1 MIQRSKARPAA
12 RTSEAQAARQPV
24 VGRLAKGYA
33 LVIVS
38 MRYPVLTGWLAAAAL
53 ATLYLPAL
61 SAAGGVGDL
70 VPAHSAALRAEADA
84 TRLFRVP
91 MSAPVAVVQANRG
104 GLRNAVQER
113 AARTAIAVD
122 QGTGAQIPG
131 LAGAL
136 PVANTAGAMPGS
148 RHRST
153 TVITFLYFRP
163 GTSMAAQT
171 AGGQAYARALRGIQ
185 GAHVAG
191 VTGPIPARY
200 EQGQI
205 IQGYLPWVEAAT
217 VLAIFVIVG
226 WHFRSFGAPL
236 ATLLCAGTS
245 YLLAVHVVAWAAARM
260 GVTVPPD
267 LEPVLVVLLL
277 GVTTDYCVFFL
288 SGMRTRLAEGAT
300 RLAAARLTTAEYTP
314 IILAAGLVVAAG
326 TGALVVAR
334 IQLLRAFG
342 PGLALTVLAA
352 MAVSVT
358 LAPALIAIFGG
369 LLFRPGPARIRK
381 ADMSRDGADAPP
393 VTRSGRWSIKGRA
406 PAELGARLAATRPVA
421 FVIAAACMIGLLIT
435 ALGVTGLRLG
445 SPLIRELPAG
455 AEAARAEAAA
465 SRGFVPGILAPTDVL
480 VIGTGVAGKTRAL
493 AQLQHAID
501 RQPGVAGVVGPA
513 NLPTLSRP
521 ANLMLASTGN
531 AARFAVIGRTDPL
544 GPAAVERV
552 RDLERALP
560 ALAKAA
566 GLPGVRIEVGGQTA
580 LTAETIDATAA
591 DMRRIALAVLA
602 VTFVLLAIFLRA
614 LIAPLYLLAAS
625 VLALLAALGVTV
637 WIFQD
642 AAGYEGVVYF
652 VPFAVGVLLVSLG
665 SDYNIFVVGRI
676 FQEARRLPV
685 RDAVAAAVP
694 RASQAITTAGL
705 ALSAS
710 FAVLALI
717 PLDQFRELAAAM
729 SLGVIVDAFIVRSL
743 LVPALVAV
751 FGETGKWPAGRL
763 ARRRQTE

>member
-1 MIQRSKARPAA
+1 MAQRSKSRPAA
-12 RTSEAQAARQPV
+12 QAPAAMVARQPV
-24 VGRLAKGYA
+24 VGGLARGYA
-33 LVIVS
+33 FVVVS
-38 MRYPVLTGWLAAAAL
+38 MRYVVLVGWLAAAAL
-53 ATLYLPAL
+53 ATHYLPTL

-91 MSAPVAVVQANRG
+91 MSAPVAVVQANAG
-104 GLRNAVQER
+104 GLSTAVQEG
-113 AARTAIAVD
+113 AARSAIAID
-122 QGTGAQIPG
+122 QGGGAHIQG

-136 PVANTAGAMPGS
+136 PVANTAGAIPGS
-148 RHRST
+148 RHQST

-163 GTSMAAQT
+163 GTSMAQET
-171 AGGQAYARALRGIQ
+171 AGGESYARALAASGPR
-185 GAHVAG
+185 AHIAG

-205 IQGYLPWVEAAT
+205 IEHYLPWVEAAT
-217 VLAIFVIVG
+217 VLAIFLIVG

-236 ATLLCAGTS
+236 ATLLSAATS
-245 YLLAVHVVAWAAARM
+245 YLLAVHVVAWAAERM
-260 GVTVPPD
+260 GVSVPPD

-288 SGMRTRLAEGAT
+288 SGMRTRLAEGT
-300 RLAAARLTTAEYTP
+300 PRLAAARLTTAEYTP

-326 TGALVVAR
+326 TAALVVAR

-342 PGLALTVLAA
+342 PGLALTVLTA

-369 LLFRPGPARIRK
+369 LLFRPGPARVRRV
-381 ADMSRDGADAPP
+381 DMGRDGADARR
-393 VTRSGRWSIKGRA
+393 VMRSWRWPLGGRT

-421 FVIAAACMIGLLIT
+421 FVIAAACLMGLLIA
-435 ALGVTGLRLG
+435 ALGATGLRLG
-445 SPLIRELPAG
+445 SPLIRELPAN

-480 VIGTGVAGKTRAL
+480 VIGPGVAGQTGAL
-493 AQLQHAID
+493 VRLQHAIAH
-501 RQPGVAGVVGPA
+501 QPGVAGVVGPA
-513 NLPTLSRP
+513 NLPALAGP
-521 ANLMLASTGN
+521 AHLMLTSDGN
-531 AARFAVIGRTDPL
+531 AARFAVIERTDPL
-544 GPAAVERV
+544 GPVAVGRV
-552 RDLERALP
+552 RDLDRALP
-560 ALAKAA
+560 ALARAA
-566 GLPGVRIEVGGQTA
+566 GVSGARIEVGGETA

-591 DMRRIALAVLA
+591 DMRRIAVAVLG
-602 VTFVLLAIFLRA
+602 VTLVLLAIFLRA
-614 LIAPLYLLAAS
+614 LIAPVYLLVAS
-625 VLALLAALGVTV
+625 VLALVAALGVTV

-642 AAGYEGVVYF
+642 AAGYDGLVYF
-652 VPFAVGVLLVSLG
+652 VPFAAGVLLVSLG

-685 RDAVAAAVP
+685 RDAVSVAVP
-694 RASQAITTAGL
+694 RASKAITTAGL
-705 ALSAS
+705 ALAAS
-710 FAVLALI
+710 FAVLAVI

-729 SLGVIVDAFIVRSL
+729 ALGVIIDAFIVRSL

-751 FGETGKWPAGRL
+751 FGNSGKWPAGRL
-763 ARRRQTE
+763 ARGT